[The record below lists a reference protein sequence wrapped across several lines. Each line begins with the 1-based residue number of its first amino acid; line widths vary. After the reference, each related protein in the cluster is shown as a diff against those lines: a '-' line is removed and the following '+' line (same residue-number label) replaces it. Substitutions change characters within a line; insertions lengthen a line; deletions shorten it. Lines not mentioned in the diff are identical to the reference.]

1 MGLSLASILGGGG
14 GSELLSGF
22 YFWKGV
28 GGGGGIS
35 FLFLSTP
42 LGEAEQDQDGPVDD
56 GDQDGPVDD
65 GYVDGGVL
73 ISAKLFKS
81 AVCKKPEG
89 PGSFCGGWGPLA

>member
-14 GSELLSGF
+14 GVLGF
-22 YFWKGV
+22 SLASIFGRGL
-28 GGGGGIS
+28 GGGGS
-35 FLFLSTP
+35 AFFFLSTP
-42 LGEAEQDQDGPVDD
+42 LGEAEQDQDD

-73 ISAKLFKS
+73 IIAKLFKS
-81 AVCKKPEG
+81 ALCKKPEG